1 MPQMQGMAHVHPAP
15 FEEFVGPAR
24 RRPQLWR
31 LGLGIV
37 VILVVNTAVSAG
49 VFFLL
54 ARARGPGEGLTPETL
69 GTTPGVMVVLL
80 FSFAGLALG
89 TWAAARVL
97 HGRGWRSLIGDGR
110 RARRH
115 FLWGAGLIAAL
126 YALGLLLGGGQ
137 LELERNLGSGLWLA
151 WLPLALLGLLVQTG
165 AEELALRG
173 YLQQQL
179 AARFASAWV
188 WMVLPSA
195 LFGLLHYE
203 PGVMGANTWLVVG
216 LTGLFGL
223 MAADLTARSGTLG
236 LAWGLHFAN
245 NCAALLVVA
254 PQGPLSGLALFTV
267 PFGADDTGPMRGLL
281 LADLAGLLLLWALCR
296 AALRRWG

>member
-1 MPQMQGMAHVHPAP
+1 MAVQHPEP
-15 FEEFVGPAR
+15 FETFVRPAR
-24 RRPQLWR
+24 ARPQLWR
-31 LGLGIV
+31 LGLGV
-37 VILVVNTAVSAG
+37 VLILAVNMAVSAG
-49 VFFLL
+49 IFFVL
-54 ARARGPGEGLTPETL
+54 ARVVRPSEGLSPETL
-69 GTTPGVMVVLL
+69 GTSPGVMVVLL
-80 FSFAGLALG
+80 FSFVGLAAG
-89 TWAAARVL
+89 TWAAARLL
-97 HGRGWRSLIGDGR
+97 HGRGWRSLIGDAA

-115 FLWGAGLIAAL
+115 FVLGAALIAAL
-126 YALGLLLGGGQ
+126 YGVGMLLGVGQ
-137 LELERNLGSGLWLA
+137 LELERNLAPGLWLA
-151 WLPLALLGLLVQTG
+151 WLPLALLGLAVQTG

-188 WMVLPSA
+188 WMVAPSV

-254 PQGPLSGLALFTV
+254 PQGPLSGLALFTT

-281 LADLAGLLLLWALCR
+281 LVDLAGLLLIWGLCR
-296 AALRRWG
+296 LALRARG